1 MRMEEEASQ
10 EEIDITALYFHLK
23 EQWRNVF
30 IAKIGNDYFIY
41 RALGR
46 QEYYDIL
53 ESQQLNDLLREEAI
67 CSACLLW
74 PENFD
79 FMNCDAGLPTKLKEH
94 ILKNSYLDSFSARK
108 PILNKYRDDMHILDN
123 QITAIICE
131 AYKNLD
137 IEEVEQWDVEK
148 TMKYFSRAEWTL
160 HNLHGIPFQ
169 DSAGEEAAGADEYS
183 GTYSDDIYGQE
194 QETQRPRRPAPKEQ
208 PAQELEAAE
217 PEQEEAKVSKTK
229 SGRRIKSKRTIR
241 GGSRD
246 NKLTPEKLRELQQKY
261 PNIDWTNDAIL
272 NEGIEGMDQPSD
284 TISPALRVGW

>member
-1 MRMEEEASQ
+1 MKMEEQATQ
-10 EEIDITALYFHLK
+10 EELDLTALYFHFK
-23 EQWRNVF
+23 EAWRNVF

-53 ESQQLNDLLREEAI
+53 EAPQLNDLLKEEAI
-67 CSACLLW
+67 CNACLLW
-74 PENFD
+74 PENYD
-79 FMNCDAGLPTKLKEH
+79 FALCDAGIPSKLKEH

-160 HNLHGIPFQ
+160 HNIHGIPFQ
-169 DSAGEEAAGADEYS
+169 DPGVEEAEAQQYAEQAS
-183 GTYSDDIYGQE
+183 AAQE
-194 QETQRPRRPAPKEQ
+194 ESAQTSRRRPRRPPPKPKSTAP
-208 PAQELEAAE
+208 AE
-217 PEQEEAKVSKTK
+217 TESKAVEEQEQVTKTK
-229 SGRRIKSKRTIR
+229 SGRRIKRTIR
-241 GGSRD
+241 GGSSAD
-246 NKLTPEKLRELQQKY
+246 KLTPEKMRELREKY
-261 PNIDWTNDAIL
+261 PSIQWENDVIQ
-272 NEGIEGMDQPSD
+272 NEGFEGMKQGDVD
-284 TISPALRVGW
+284 TMPALRVGW

>member
-1 MRMEEEASQ
+1 MKMEEQTPQ
-10 EEIDITALYFHLK
+10 EEIDLTALYFHFK
-23 EQWRNVF
+23 EAWRNVF
-30 IAKIGNDYFIY
+30 IAKIGNEYFIY

-53 ESQQLNDLLREEAI
+53 ESPQLNELLQEEAI

-74 PENFD
+74 PENY
-79 FMNCDAGLPTKLKEH
+79 NLSTCDAGVPSKLKEH

-160 HNLHGIPFQ
+160 HNIHGIPFQ
-169 DSAGEEAAGADEYS
+169 DPGVEEAEVNDNS
-183 GTYSDDIYGQE
+183 RTDSDD
-194 QETQRPRRPAPKEQ
+194 TAHKPRRPRRPPPKEK
-208 PAQELEAAE
+208 AAPVEE
-217 PEQEEAKVSKTK
+217 PEQQEEQQEDEVTETK
-229 SGRRIKSKRTIR
+229 SGRRIKRKRTIR
-241 GGSRD
+241 GGSRE
-246 NKLTPEKLRELQQKY
+246 NKLTPEKLRELQEKY
-261 PNIDWTNDAIL
+261 PSIDWSNDVIQ
-272 NEGIEGMDQPSD
+272 NEGFEGMRQGDVD
-284 TISPALRVGW
+284 TMPALRPGW